1 MNPKSIEAFRAVML
15 SGSMTIA
22 ARDIHTTQPNVSR
35 LISHLE
41 YELDMKLFERA
52 GNKLTP
58 TDEAIAFMVE
68 VERYYLGLKTLK
80 DTAGNIKRFGSGRLR
95 VATAPALGL
104 GFIARAVKRFSEVCP
119 GVTVSV
125 RTNSSATLEQ
135 LVASQLCDV
144 ALAVYASGGN
154 SSAVNVE
161 KLADIRGMCA
171 LPAGHRLAD
180 RPLIHASD
188 LKGESFV
195 SLSHHD
201 GMRERVDSVF
211 QDLHIPRN
219 MLVETEF
226 FATVCSMVINGVGVS
241 VVNPLI
247 AKDFLAQG
255 LVLKP
260 LEPCVL
266 FPVYLLSPSHR
277 PASILAQRFLD
288 VVREMLVEYDKEF
301 TTSSPLKT
309 E

>member
-41 YELDMKLFERA
+41 YDLDMKLFERA

-58 TDEAIAFMVE
+58 TDEAIAFLVE

-80 DTAGNIKRFGSGRLR
+80 DTAGNIKLFGSGRLR
-95 VATAPALGL
+95 IATAPALGL
-104 GFIARAVKRFSEVCP
+104 GFIARAVKRFSEACP

-125 RTNSSATLEQ
+125 RTNNSATLEQ
-135 LVASQLCDV
+135 LIASQLCDV

-154 SSAVNVE
+154 SNAVNVE

-180 RPLIHASD
+180 RALIQASD
-188 LKGESFV
+188 LKDESFV

-211 QDLHIPRN
+211 QDLHIHRN

-226 FATVCSMVINGVGVS
+226 FATVCSMVISGVGVS
-241 VVNPLI
+241 VVNPLV
-247 AKDFLAQG
+247 AQDFIAQG

-288 VVREMLVEYDKEF
+288 VVREMLTEYEQEF
-301 TTSSPLKT
+301 TMQLPLKID
-309 E
+309 

>member
-15 SGSMTIA
+15 SGSMTTA

-41 YELDMKLFERA
+41 YDLDMKLFERT
-52 GNKLTP
+52 GNKLAP
-58 TDEAIAFMVE
+58 TDEAIAFLVE
-68 VERYYLGLKTLK
+68 VERYYLGLKTLAY
-80 DTAGNIKRFGSGRLR
+80 TAGNIKRFGSGRLR

-125 RTNSSATLEQ
+125 RTNNSATLEQ
-135 LVASQLCDV
+135 LIASQLCDV
-144 ALAVYASGGN
+144 ALAVYASG
-154 SSAVNVE
+154 SSSNAVKVE

-180 RPLIHASD
+180 LPVIQATD
-188 LKGESFV
+188 LEGESFV

-201 GMRERVDSVF
+201 GMRERVDSIF
-211 QDLHIPRN
+211 QDLHISRS

-226 FATVCSMVINGVGVS
+226 FATICCMVINGVGVS
-241 VVNPLI
+241 VVNPLV
-247 AKDFLAQG
+247 AKDFIAQG

-260 LEPCVL
+260 LEPRVE

-277 PASILAQRFLD
+277 PASILAQQFLD
-288 VVREMLVEYDKEF
+288 VVRQLLAEDMQEL
-301 TTSSPLKT
+301 TLQSSVKT
-309 E
+309 D

>member
-41 YELDMKLFERA
+41 YDLDMKLFERT

-58 TDEAIAFMVE
+58 TDEAIAFLVE

-104 GFIARAVKRFSEVCP
+104 GFIAGAVKRFSDVCP
-119 GVTVSV
+119 GVTLSI

-154 SSAVNVE
+154 STAVNVE

-171 LPAGHRLAD
+171 LPAGHRLAGQ
-180 RPLIHASD
+180 PFVHASD

-211 QDLHIPRN
+211 HELHIPRR

-226 FATVCSMVINGVGVS
+226 FATVCSMVIHGVGVS
-241 VVNPLI
+241 VVNPLV
-247 AKDFLAQG
+247 AKDFIEQG

-260 LEPCVL
+260 LEPRID
-266 FPVYLLSPSHR
+266 FPVYLLSPGHR
-277 PASILAQRFLD
+277 PASILAQRFLS
-288 VVREMLVEYDKEF
+288 VVREMLVEYQQQFMAKPVMRTD
-301 TTSSPLKT
+301 
-309 E
+309 